1 MSKLLLTRNYCK
13 ILLSFCC
20 IIVTDVMTFWYITF
34 ISPIQALVLHITK
47 IGKFL
52 RKRRSS
58 NIFCSDICVYEHYH
72 TRYEKT
78 LQTLHTMIPLYIVH
92 EPRVVV
98 VNTNK
103 FSLRQMFQRSTSRT
117 LINFILRYQS
127 DSRQL

>member
-1 MSKLLLTRNYCK
+1 MRYDFNPNNE
-13 ILLSFCC
+13 
-20 IIVTDVMTFWYITF
+20 WYAYISVLF
-34 ISPIQALVLHITK
+34 SPIKTLVLHITK

-78 LQTLHTMIPLYIVH
+78 LQTLHTTIPFYIAH

-103 FSLRQMFQRSTSRT
+103 FSLRQMFQRSTSR
-117 LINFILRYQS
+117 IRIKFSLR
-127 DSRQL
+127 